1 MNITQ
6 AISSL
11 GGAFLLMTVTSG
23 QATLPRID
31 IRTIAEVETKLVED
45 GREIVRLLP
54 ANRVVPGDSV
64 IYTIEIRNVGSND
77 AVAPTVTRPI
87 PNHMA
92 YVADSAT
99 GPGADITYSV
109 DGRTFDRP
117 DALAPAKAAD
127 YTHIRWQFRTT
138 LKSKSVA
145 FARFRAVVK

>member
-1 MNITQ
+1 MQ
-6 AISSL
+6 AI
-11 GGAFLLMTVTSG
+11 GALSGTVLLMGVTSG

-31 IRTIAEVETKLVED
+31 IRTIAEVETKVVED

-54 ANRVVPGDSV
+54 ANRVVPGDYV
-64 IYTIEIRNVGSND
+64 IYTIEIRNLGSTD

-87 PNHMA
+87 PKHVA
-92 YVADSAT
+92 YIADSAT
-99 GPGADITYSV
+99 GPGADISYSV

-117 DALAPAKAAD
+117 DGLYPATAAD
-127 YTHIRWQFRTT
+127 YTHIRWQFKRT

>member
-1 MNITQ
+1 MNIMQ
-6 AISSL
+6 AIGVL
-11 GGAFLLMTVTSG
+11 GGAVMLLTVASG
-23 QATLPRID
+23 QATSPRID
-31 IRTIAEVETKLVED
+31 IRTIAEVETKFVED

-54 ANRVVPGDSV
+54 ANRLVPGDSV
-64 IYTIEIRNVGSND
+64 IYTIEIRNLGSTD

-109 DGRTFDRP
+109 DGVTFDRP
-117 DALAPAKAAD
+117 DGLSPAKPAD

-138 LKSKSVA
+138 LKSKSLA

>member
-1 MNITQ
+1 MNIMQ
-6 AISSL
+6 AI
-11 GGAFLLMTVTSG
+11 GALSGTVLLMGVTSG

-31 IRTIAEVETKLVED
+31 IRTIAEVETKVVED

-54 ANRVVPGDSV
+54 ANRVVPGDYV
-64 IYTIEIRNVGSND
+64 IYTIEIRNLGSTD

-87 PNHMA
+87 PKHVA
-92 YVADSAT
+92 YIADSAT
-99 GPGADITYSV
+99 GPGADISYSV

-117 DALAPAKAAD
+117 DGLYPATAAD
-127 YTHIRWQFRTT
+127 YTHIRWQFKRT

>member
-1 MNITQ
+1 MQ
-6 AISSL
+6 AI
-11 GGAFLLMTVTSG
+11 GALSGTVLLIGVTSG

-31 IRTIAEVETKLVED
+31 IRTIAEVETKVVED

-54 ANRVVPGDSV
+54 ANRVVPGDYV
-64 IYTIEIRNVGSND
+64 IYTIEIRNLGSTD

-87 PNHMA
+87 PKHVA
-92 YVADSAT
+92 YIADSAT
-99 GPGADITYSV
+99 GPGADISYSV

-117 DALAPAKAAD
+117 DGLYPATAAD
-127 YTHIRWQFRTT
+127 YTHIRWQFKRT

>member
-11 GGAFLLMTVTSG
+11 CAALMLITVSSG
-23 QATLPRID
+23 QATLPGID
-31 IRTIAEVETKLVED
+31 IRTVAEVETKLVEN

-64 IYTIEIRNVGSND
+64 IYTIEIRNVGSSD

-117 DALAPAKAAD
+117 DGLAPAKAAD